1 MMPKAELFRPLRG
14 ISLAALVVV
23 LSSPGALSGEE
34 REPPGILGDAPRSA
48 TSSPPHAATGPADV
62 PDRTAP
68 RAAVLAFTGDIIP
81 HKPVS
86 RFARGFARDSDAD
99 YDFTPIF
106 EHVAPLLQA
115 ADLAICHLETT
126 ISDGPVT
133 GYPRF
138 GAPLELVEAI
148 AEAGWDGCSLASNHA
163 FDFGAYGVVR
173 TLQAM
178 QEANLASTG
187 TAVNRESRRDAR
199 YRVNG
204 IQVSHLSYTY
214 GLNGARLPEGETW
227 WVNLI
232 DVEVIVDDA
241 EEARSEG
248 AEFVVVS
255 LHWGVEYRRMPSAS
269 QERLAREIAELG
281 TVDLLIGHHAHVLQP
296 IDRIDGMWVVYGLGN
311 FLSNQNPVCCTP
323 SSEDGAVLH
332 VEIGDSPDG
341 LAVGTIT
348 YTPTWVDRRA
358 MQVIPVADR
367 LSGPDVDQRLQATL
381 RKSWERTVEALGA
394 LGAHQLGV
402 RPTGSLPPPG

>member
-1 MMPKAELFRPLRG
+1 MPVAELFRPLRG
-14 ISLAALVVV
+14 ISFAVLVVV
-23 LSSPGALSGEE
+23 LSWPAAVSGEE
-34 REPPGILGDAPRSA
+34 TEVPGIPGDAARSA
-48 TSSPPHAATGPADV
+48 APNPSHAAAGPATGPH
-62 PDRTAP
+62 
-68 RAAVLAFTGDIIP
+68 RAAFRAAELAFTGDIIP

-86 RFARGFARDSDAD
+86 WFARGFARNMDAH
-99 YDFTPIF
+99 YDFTPVF
-106 EHVAPLLQA
+106 EHVAPELQA
-115 ADLAICHLETT
+115 ADLAICHLEAT
-126 ISDGPVT
+126 ISNGPVT

-138 GAPLELVEAI
+138 GAPWELVEAI
-148 AEAGWDGCSLASNHA
+148 AQAGWDGCSLASNHA
-163 FDFGAYGVVR
+163 FDFGADGVVR
-173 TLQAM
+173 TIQAM
-178 QEANLASTG
+178 EEANLAFTG
-187 TAVNRESRRDAR
+187 AALDRESRSDAR

-214 GLNGARLPEGETW
+214 GLNGARLPEGENW

-232 DVEVIVDDA
+232 DVEVIADDA

-269 QERLAREIAELG
+269 QERLAREIAALG

-296 IDRIDGMWVVYGLGN
+296 IDRIDNMWVVYGLGN
-311 FLSNQNPVCCTP
+311 FLSNQGPACCTA
-323 SSEDGAVLH
+323 SSGDGAVLH

-367 LSGPDVDQRLQATL
+367 LSEPDVDQRLQATL
-381 RKSWERTVEALGA
+381 RESWQRTVEALGA
-394 LGAHQLGV
+394 LGADQLGV

>member
-1 MMPKAELFRPLRG
+1 MMPVAELFRSIRG
-14 ISLAALVVV
+14 LSFAALLVV
-23 LSSPGALSGEE
+23 LLSPGALSGEE
-34 REPPGILGDAPRSA
+34 SEPPGILGAARS
-48 TSSPPHAATGPADV
+48 TIPNPPQASTKRDTAH
-62 PDRTAP
+62 DRTAP
-68 RAAVLAFTGDIIP
+68 RSAVLALTGDIIP

-86 RFARGFARDSDAD
+86 MFARGFARESDAD

-106 EHVAPLLQA
+106 EHVAPQLQA

-138 GAPLELVEAI
+138 GAPSELVEAI

-163 FDFGAYGVVR
+163 FDFGADGVVR
-173 TLQAM
+173 TIRAM
-178 QEANLASTG
+178 QEANLAFTG
-187 TAVNRESRRDAR
+187 TAVDGESRRGAR
-199 YRVNG
+199 YSVNG

-214 GLNGARLPEGETW
+214 GLNGARLPEDETW

-232 DVEVIVDDA
+232 DVEIIGDDA
-241 EEARSEG
+241 REARFDG

-269 QERLAREIAELG
+269 QERLAREIAALG

-296 IDRIDGMWVVYGLGN
+296 IDRIQGMWVVYGLGN
-311 FLSNQNPVCCTP
+311 FLSNQNPACCTP
-323 SSEDGAVLH
+323 SSGDGAVLF

-341 LAVGTIT
+341 LVVGTIT

-358 MQVIPVADR
+358 MQVIPVAHR
-367 LSGPDVDQRLQATL
+367 LSEPDVDQRLQATL
-381 RKSWERTVEALGA
+381 RMSWERTVEALSA
-394 LGAHQLGV
+394 LGADQLGV
-402 RPTGSLPPPG
+402 RPTGSSPPPG

>member
-1 MMPKAELFRPLRG
+1 MPVAELFRPLRG
-14 ISLAALVVV
+14 ISFAALVVV
-23 LSSPGALSGEE
+23 LLAPAAVSGEE
-34 REPPGILGDAPRSA
+34 TELPGILGDAARSA
-48 TSSPPHAATGPADV
+48 PPNPSHAAAGSVTGPHRA
-62 PDRTAP
+62 AP
-68 RAAVLAFTGDIIP
+68 RAAELAFTGDIIP

-86 RFARGFARDSDAD
+86 TFARGFARNVDAH

-106 EHVAPLLQA
+106 EHVAPELQA

-126 ISDGPVT
+126 ISNGPVT

-138 GAPLELVEAI
+138 GAPWELVEAI

-163 FDFGAYGVVR
+163 FDFGAEGVVR
-173 TLQAM
+173 TIRAM
-178 QEANLASTG
+178 QEANLAFTG
-187 TAVNRESRRDAR
+187 TAVDRESRRDAR
-199 YRVNG
+199 YGVNG

-232 DVEVIVDDA
+232 DVEIIGDDA
-241 EEARSEG
+241 REARSDG

-269 QERLAREIAELG
+269 QERLAREIAALG

-296 IDRIDGMWVVYGLGN
+296 IDRIDDMWVAYGLGN

-323 SSEDGAVLH
+323 SSGDGAVLH

-358 MQVIPVADR
+358 MQIIPVADR
-367 LSGPDVDQRLQATL
+367 LSEPDVDQRLQATL
-381 RKSWERTVEALGA
+381 RESWERTVEALGA
-394 LGAHQLGV
+394 LGADQLGV